1 MMKKSKG
8 FTLIELI
15 VVVAIIGVMLS
26 GVLAI
31 FDQGVK
37 MYAKDNTQVANQ
49 QSLRTVMTS
58 IEKKI
63 RKADHI
69 NQPLYEDVSGCLVV
83 QSKTEVDTYCKS
95 GNSVTLNGASILDRI
110 SAFDIDVTNSNYTV
124 SITITSIADSMGQV
138 NTLSAIFNARKGR

>member
-15 VVVAIIGVMLS
+15 VVVAIIGIMLS

-63 RKADHI
+63 RKADHV
-69 NQPLYEDVSGCLVV
+69 NQPLDEDMSGCLVV
-83 QSKTEVDTYCKS
+83 RSMTTIDTYCKS
-95 GNSVTLNGASILDRI
+95 GNTVTLNGAVILDRI
-110 SAFDIDVTNSNYTV
+110 SAFDVNVTNSSYTV